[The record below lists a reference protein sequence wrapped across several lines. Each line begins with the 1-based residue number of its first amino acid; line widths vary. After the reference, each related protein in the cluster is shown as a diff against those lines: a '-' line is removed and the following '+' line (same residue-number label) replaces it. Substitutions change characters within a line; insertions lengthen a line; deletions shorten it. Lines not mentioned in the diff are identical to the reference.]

1 MSILYVKSRIMT
13 VVALLG
19 RKGGSGKS
27 TLSTNIAAW
36 CARNGHQVM
45 LGDVDRQQSV
55 RSWLQRRSPQ
65 AVKVNTWAV
74 DNGKVFRAPPGTTH
88 VILDTPGGLY
98 DHELAKLV
106 VWIDAIVVPIGPSI
120 FDRDASLDFLKE
132 LHKLPK
138 VMSGRCKVAAVG
150 MRWPMDRVIQWHDQG
165 RQWDAPLL
173 TAIPDMAH
181 YRSCLENGGSLFDMP
196 EAIRQNDMPHW
207 QPLLDWLDLAWKP
220 AVSPVARPALVS
232 RLHFAQEQMRS
243 QPSASVLHTPLTK
256 IADPVL
262 VNTLGDQPD
271 GVKISPVLAATAKKA
286 AEKAWIPKWLRIA

>member
-1 MSILYVKSRIMT
+1 MT

-27 TLSTNIAAW
+27 TLSTNLAAW

-132 LHKLPK
+132 LNKLPK
-138 VMSGRCKVAAVG
+138 VSSGRCKVAAVG
-150 MRWPMDRVIQWHDQG
+150 MRWPMDRVEQWHQQG
-165 RQWDAPLL
+165 RVWDTPLL
-173 TAIPDMAH
+173 TTIPDMAH

-196 EAIRQNDMPHW
+196 ETIRQSDMPHW
-207 QPLLDWLDLAWKP
+207 QPLLDWLDVVWAP
-220 AVSPVARPALVS
+220 AQAPSGHSLQVARNL
-232 RLHFAQEQMRS
+232 
-243 QPSASVLHTPLTK
+243 K
-256 IADPVL
+256 
-262 VNTLGDQPD
+262 
-271 GVKISPVLAATAKKA
+271 AATDSMQSSKTVNNAPNRPVSFPDRNKPLIQPLNTSPITLPTKKTQDK
-286 AEKAWIPKWLRIA
+286 EWIPKWLRIA

>member
-1 MSILYVKSRIMT
+1 LSLLYDKNIDMT

-27 TLSTNIAAW
+27 TLATNLAAW
-36 CARNGHQVM
+36 CARSGHHVM

-65 AVKVNTWAV
+65 AAKVNTWAV

-132 LHKLPK
+132 LKKLPK
-138 VMSGRCKVAAVG
+138 VSSGRCKVAAVG
-150 MRWPMDRVIQWHDQG
+150 MRWPMDRVEQWHAQG
-165 RQWDAPLL
+165 RQWDTPLL
-173 TAIPDMAH
+173 AVVPDLPH
-181 YRSCLENGGSLFDMP
+181 YRSSLENGGSLFDLP
-196 EAIRQNDMPHW
+196 AAIRQNDMHHW
-207 QPLLDWLDLAWKP
+207 EPLLGWLDQVWKP
-220 AVSPVARPALVS
+220 APSSAKAVIESATVRW
-232 RLHFAQEQMRS
+232 QD
-243 QPSASVLHTPLTK
+243 PSAKMRIHTTPSSIDRPNEL
-256 IADPVL
+256 PH
-262 VNTLGDQPD
+262 
-271 GVKISPVLAATAKKA
+271 AKPTDKTT
-286 AEKAWIPKWLRIA
+286 EKAWVPKWLRIA

>member
-1 MSILYVKSRIMT
+1 MT

-150 MRWPMDRVIQWHDQG
+150 MRWPMDRVLQWQDQG
-165 RQWDAPLL
+165 RQWDTPLL

-207 QPLLDWLDLAWKP
+207 QPLLNWLDLVWQP
-220 AVSPVARPALVS
+220 AATPLARPDFVS
-232 RLHFAQEQMRS
+232 RLHAAEPRMRFEPRRSTPHPGQIKFAE
-243 QPSASVLHTPLTK
+243 
-256 IADPVL
+256 PVL
-262 VNTLGDQPD
+262 VKPLGDQLD
-271 GVKISPVLAATAKKA
+271 QTTLSIATVVKT
-286 AEKAWIPKWLRIA
+286 ERAWIPKWLRIA

>member
-1 MSILYVKSRIMT
+1 MT

-65 AVKVNTWAV
+65 AAKVNTWAV

-88 VILDTPGGLY
+88 VVLDTPGGLY

-106 VWIDAIVVPIGPSI
+106 VWIDAIVVPIGPSV

-132 LHKLPK
+132 LSKLPK
-138 VMSGRCKVAAVG
+138 VASGRCKVAVVG
-150 MRWPMDRVIQWHDQG
+150 MRWPAERVQEWHALG
-165 RQWDAPLL
+165 RQWDTPLL
-173 TAIPDMAH
+173 TVIPDAPH

-196 EAIRQNDMPHW
+196 DTIRQSDMPHW
-207 QPLLDWLDLAWKP
+207 QPLLDWLDKVWA
-220 AVSPVARPALVS
+220 PVAKPQFQTASVS
-232 RLHFAQEQMRS
+232 RIQTAAEQMRS
-243 QPSASVLHTPLTK
+243 RSPTPDVSPAFVRPAVNHLSAAVSARQVVPAFNHPAQASMPAQDK
-256 IADPVL
+256 R
-262 VNTLGDQPD
+262 
-271 GVKISPVLAATAKKA
+271 
-286 AEKAWIPKWLRIA
+286 WIPKWLRIA

>member
-1 MSILYVKSRIMT
+1 MT

-65 AVKVNTWAV
+65 SVKINTWAV

-106 VWIDAIVVPIGPSI
+106 VWIDAIIVPIGPSV

-132 LHKLPK
+132 LAKLPK
-138 VMSGRCKVAAVG
+138 VASGRCKVAAVG
-150 MRWPMDRVIQWHDQG
+150 MRWPMDRVQQWHELGQT
-165 RQWDAPLL
+165 WDTPLL
-173 TAIPDMAH
+173 TVIPDAAH

-196 EAIRQNDMPHW
+196 EAIRQFDMPHW
-207 QPLLDWLDLAWKP
+207 QPLLDWLEVVWKP
-220 AVSPVARPALVS
+220 VATPQTSAATTS
-232 RLHFAQEQMRS
+232 RLLAAAEQMRTR
-243 QPSASVLHTPLTK
+243 PSTPTSAYPL
-256 IADPVL
+256 
-262 VNTLGDQPD
+262 NR
-271 GVKISPVLAATAKKA
+271 PVLAPTPIRASTISPLVATPPSAVTPSTKDKG
-286 AEKAWIPKWLRIA
+286 WVPKWLRIA

>member
-1 MSILYVKSRIMT
+1 MT

-27 TLSTNIAAW
+27 TLSTNMAAW

-65 AVKVNTWAV
+65 AAKVNTWAV

-106 VWIDAIVVPIGPSI
+106 VWVDAVVVPIGPSV

-138 VMSGRCKVAAVG
+138 VASGRCKVAVVG
-150 MRWPMDRVIQWHDQG
+150 MRWPLERVQQWHAQG
-165 RQWDAPLL
+165 KQWDTPLL
-173 TAIPDMAH
+173 TVIPDMAH

-196 EAIRQNDMPHW
+196 DAIRQSDMPHW
-207 QPLLDWLDLAWKP
+207 QPLLDWLDGVWKP
-220 AVSPVARPALVS
+220 AAATTNNTLMSQRFDTVA
-232 RLHFAQEQMRS
+232 EQMRS
-243 QPSASVLHTPLTK
+243 RPTVTST
-256 IADPVL
+256 
-262 VNTLGDQPD
+262 
-271 GVKISPVLAATAKKA
+271 ATATRIPSRPIA
-286 AEKAWIPKWLRIA
+286 APVAARQIIPAQSTVSSAMPPAAPSSDKAWVPKWLRIA

>member
-1 MSILYVKSRIMT
+1 MT

-88 VILDTPGGLY
+88 VVLDTPGGLY

-106 VWIDAIVVPIGPSI
+106 VWIDAVIVPIGPSI
-120 FDRDASLDFLKE
+120 FDRDASLDFIKE
-132 LHKLPK
+132 LSKLPK
-138 VMSGRCKVAAVG
+138 VASGRCKVAVVG
-150 MRWPMDRVIQWHDQG
+150 MRWPIERVQEWHALG
-165 RQWDAPLL
+165 RQWDTPLL
-173 TAIPDMAH
+173 TVIPDAPH

-196 EAIRQNDMPHW
+196 DTIRQSDMPHW
-207 QPLLDWLDLAWKP
+207 QPLLDWLDKVWAPAAKP
-220 AVSPVARPALVS
+220 QTQTASVSHIQTAAD
-232 RLHFAQEQMRS
+232 QMRS
-243 QPSASVLHTPLTK
+243 RTPSSASTIHGRP
-256 IADPVL
+256 PVH
-262 VNTLGDQPD
+262 
-271 GVKISPVLAATAKKA
+271 LASTAVSAKQMVAPFNHPAQTSVPAQDKH
-286 AEKAWIPKWLRIA
+286 WIPKWLRIA

>member
-1 MSILYVKSRIMT
+1 MT

-27 TLSTNIAAW
+27 TLSTNIATW

-65 AVKVNTWAV
+65 SVKINTWAV

-106 VWIDAIVVPIGPSI
+106 VWIDAIIVPIGPSV

-132 LHKLPK
+132 LSKLPK
-138 VMSGRCKVAAVG
+138 VASGRCKLAAVG
-150 MRWPMDRVIQWHDQG
+150 MRWPMDRIQ
-165 RQWDAPLL
+165 QWQARGQAWDIPLL
-173 TAIPDMAH
+173 TVIPDSAH

-196 EAIRQNDMPHW
+196 EAIRQSDMPHW
-207 QPLLDWLDLAWKP
+207 QPLLEWLEVVWKP
-220 AVSPVARPALVS
+220 VAAPKTPAAVASHL
-232 RLHFAQEQMRS
+232 LHAAEHMRS
-243 QPSASVLHTPLTK
+243 RPHSPAHAFPTTR
-256 IADPVL
+256 
-262 VNTLGDQPD
+262 
-271 GVKISPVLAATAKKA
+271 PVLAPLAVRNMANTPLATANAQAKSNPK
-286 AEKAWIPKWLRIA
+286 ERAWVPKWLRIA

>member
-1 MSILYVKSRIMT
+1 MT

-65 AVKVNTWAV
+65 AAKVLTWAV

-88 VILDTPGGLY
+88 VVLDTPGGLY

-106 VWIDAIVVPIGPSI
+106 VWIDAVVVPIGPSV

-132 LHKLPK
+132 LRKLPK
-138 VMSGRCKVAAVG
+138 VASGRCKVAVVG
-150 MRWPMDRVIQWHDQG
+150 MRWPMERVQDWHAQG
-165 RQWDAPLL
+165 RHWDTPLL
-173 TAIPDMAH
+173 TVIPDSPH

-196 EAIRQNDMPHW
+196 EAIRQRDMPHW
-207 QPLLDWLDLAWKP
+207 QPLLNWLDAIWTSSATVKHPTTGVNRVRPVTETARQRPDAPSQVPAASPTSDLNGSPAAADAPQPAKP
-220 AVSPVARPALVS
+220 
-232 RLHFAQEQMRS
+232 
-243 QPSASVLHTPLTK
+243 
-256 IADPVL
+256 
-262 VNTLGDQPD
+262 
-271 GVKISPVLAATAKKA
+271 
-286 AEKAWIPKWLRIA
+286 WIPKWLRMV

>member
-1 MSILYVKSRIMT
+1 MT

-27 TLSTNIAAW
+27 TLATNLAAW
-36 CARNGHQVM
+36 CARNGHHVM

-65 AVKVNTWAV
+65 AAKVNTWAV

-132 LHKLPK
+132 LKKLPK
-138 VMSGRCKVAAVG
+138 VSSGRCKVAAVG
-150 MRWPMDRVIQWHDQG
+150 MRWPMERVEQWHAQG
-165 RQWDAPLL
+165 RQWDTPLL
-173 TAIPDMAH
+173 AVIPDLSH
-181 YRSCLENGGSLFDMP
+181 YRSSLENGGSLFDLP
-196 EAIRQNDMPHW
+196 AAIRQSDMQHW
-207 QPLLDWLDLAWKP
+207 EPLLDWLDQVWKP
-220 AVSPVARPALVS
+220 TPSSATAAVQSSTVRWQAPLDKTRTNTTPPSIHRPN
-232 RLHFAQEQMRS
+232 EW
-243 QPSASVLHTPLTK
+243 
-256 IADPVL
+256 
-262 VNTLGDQPD
+262 VNA
-271 GVKISPVLAATAKKA
+271 ISPDKTT
-286 AEKAWIPKWLRIA
+286 EKAWVPKWLRIA

>member
-1 MSILYVKSRIMT
+1 MT

-27 TLSTNIAAW
+27 TLSTNLAAW

-65 AVKVNTWAV
+65 AAKVNTWAI

-120 FDRDASLDFLKE
+120 FDRDASLDFIKE
-132 LHKLPK
+132 LNKLPK

-150 MRWPMDRVIQWHDQG
+150 MRWPTERVEQWHQQDH
-165 RQWDAPLL
+165 RWDIPLL
-173 TAIPDMAH
+173 TVIPDLGH

-196 EAIRQNDMPHW
+196 ETIRLSDMPHW
-207 QPLLDWLDLAWKP
+207 QPLLDWLETIWTP
-220 AVSPVARPALVS
+220 AVSPCGP
-232 RLHFAQEQMRS
+232 RLAPGQLQSAAEKMRS
-243 QPSASVLHTPLTK
+243 RTVGQASPLPQRSAVTATTARTQTRVENMPTPQLM
-256 IADPVL
+256 A
-262 VNTLGDQPD
+262 Q
-271 GVKISPVLAATAKKA
+271 AKQST
-286 AEKAWIPKWLRIA
+286 EKAWIPKWLRIA

>member
-1 MSILYVKSRIMT
+1 MT

-27 TLSTNIAAW
+27 TLSTNIATW

-74 DNGKVFRAPPGTTH
+74 DNGRVFRAPPGTTH
-88 VILDTPGGLY
+88 VVLDTPGGLY
-98 DHELAKLV
+98 DHDLAKLV
-106 VWIDAIVVPIGPSI
+106 VWVDAIIVPIGPSI

-138 VMSGRCKVAAVG
+138 VASGRCKVAAVG
-150 MRWPMDRVIQWHDQG
+150 MRWPMERVQQWHAQG
-165 RQWDAPLL
+165 QQWDTPLL
-173 TAIPDMAH
+173 TVIPDSAH

-196 EAIRQNDMPHW
+196 EAIRQSDMPHW
-207 QPLLDWLDLAWKP
+207 QPLLNWLDVIWAPK
-220 AVSPVARPALVS
+220 VHSPQQSALTGRISNAAEHMRSRPISTPPPTNRPA
-232 RLHFAQEQMRS
+232 
-243 QPSASVLHTPLTK
+243 
-256 IADPVL
+256 IAP
-262 VNTLGDQPD
+262 
-271 GVKISPVLAATAKKA
+271 LAARSIVKPLETTVMTTQSRPASD
-286 AEKAWIPKWLRIA
+286 KAWVPKWLRIA

>member
-1 MSILYVKSRIMT
+1 MT

-36 CARNGHQVM
+36 CAREGHQVM

-65 AVKVNTWAV
+65 DAKVNTWAV

-106 VWIDAIVVPIGPSI
+106 VWVDAIVVPIGPSI

-132 LHKLPK
+132 LNKLPK
-138 VMSGRCKVAAVG
+138 VASGRCKVAAVG
-150 MRWPMDRVIQWHDQG
+150 MRWPMDRVQLWHQHG
-165 RQWDAPLL
+165 KVWDTDLL
-173 TAIPDMAH
+173 TVIPDSAQ
-181 YRSCLENGGSLFDMP
+181 YRNCLETGSSVFDDP
-196 EAIRQNDMPHW
+196 STLDPSEIFYW
-207 QPLLDWLDLAWKP
+207 QPLLQWLESAWKSNAP
-220 AVSPVARPALVS
+220 VAAAPNRFLTQRLQTAASQMQARPVVTTPSCQRLPSANITSPVYARQLVTS
-232 RLHFAQEQMRS
+232 TPRS
-243 QPSASVLHTPLTK
+243 TVAAISTA
-256 IADPVL
+256 A
-262 VNTLGDQPD
+262 
-271 GVKISPVLAATAKKA
+271 ISP
-286 AEKAWIPKWLRIA
+286 ERAWVPKWLRSA

>member
-1 MSILYVKSRIMT
+1 MT

-65 AVKVNTWAV
+65 AAKVNTWAV

-106 VWIDAIVVPIGPSI
+106 VWVDAVVVPIGPSV
-120 FDRDASLDFLKE
+120 FDRDASLNFIKE
-132 LHKLPK
+132 LQKLPK
-138 VMSGRCKVAAVG
+138 VASGRCKLAVIG
-150 MRWPMDRVIQWHDQG
+150 MRWPMDRVQQWHAQG
-165 RQWDAPLL
+165 HQWDIPLL
-173 TAIPDMAH
+173 TVIPDLAH

-196 EAIRQNDMPHW
+196 EAIRQTDLPYW
-207 QPLLDWLDLAWKP
+207 RPLLNWLDAVWNP
-220 AVSPVARPALVS
+220 APHVSSSPDIS
-232 RLHFAQEQMRS
+232 NRLHTTAAQLRHRQIHPASTSVVSMSAQSTSAPLSARGKTIPTPPSNE
-243 QPSASVLHTPLTK
+243 PSAPASPSSVM
-256 IADPVL
+256 
-262 VNTLGDQPD
+262 
-271 GVKISPVLAATAKKA
+271 
-286 AEKAWIPKWLRIA
+286 AWVPKWLRIA

>member
-1 MSILYVKSRIMT
+1 MT

-65 AVKVNTWAV
+65 AAKVNTWAV

-88 VILDTPGGLY
+88 VVLDTPGGLY

-106 VWIDAIVVPIGPSI
+106 VWIDAIVLPIGPSV

-138 VMSGRCKVAAVG
+138 VASGRCKIAVVG
-150 MRWPMDRVIQWHDQG
+150 MRWPVERVQQWHAQG
-165 RQWDAPLL
+165 KQWDTPLL
-173 TAIPDMAH
+173 AVIPDSPH

-196 EAIRQNDMPHW
+196 AAIRQSDMPHW
-207 QPLLDWLDLAWKP
+207 QPLLDWLDKVWTPKIQPQTTAPRTIQAATENTRIQTTPLMSKPNILRTEQTSATSGLKVDP
-220 AVSPVARPALVS
+220 AVGSHPSNQVA
-232 RLHFAQEQMRS
+232 AQDK
-243 QPSASVLHTPLTK
+243 H
-256 IADPVL
+256 
-262 VNTLGDQPD
+262 
-271 GVKISPVLAATAKKA
+271 
-286 AEKAWIPKWLRIA
+286 WIPKWLRLA

>member
-1 MSILYVKSRIMT
+1 MT

-27 TLSTNIAAW
+27 TLSTNIATW
-36 CARNGHQVM
+36 CARSGHQVM

-65 AVKVNTWAV
+65 SVKINTWAV

-106 VWIDAIVVPIGPSI
+106 VWIDAIVVPIGPSV

-132 LHKLPK
+132 LSKLPK
-138 VMSGRCKVAAVG
+138 VASGRCKLAAVG
-150 MRWPMDRVIQWHDQG
+150 MRWPMDRVQQWHAQG
-165 RQWDAPLL
+165 QTWDTPLL
-173 TAIPDMAH
+173 TVIPDSAH

-196 EAIRQNDMPHW
+196 EAIRQSDMPHW
-207 QPLLDWLDLAWKP
+207 QPLLDWLEVAWKP
-220 AVSPVARPALVS
+220 VATIKSPAAAPNFLHAAEQMRSRARPPAQVFPVARP
-232 RLHFAQEQMRS
+232 
-243 QPSASVLHTPLTK
+243 
-256 IADPVL
+256 
-262 VNTLGDQPD
+262 
-271 GVKISPVLAATAKKA
+271 VLAPLAVRNMANNLTTANANAQASPINK
-286 AEKAWIPKWLRIA
+286 ERAWVPKWLRIA

>member
-1 MSILYVKSRIMT
+1 MT

-55 RSWLQRRSPQ
+55 RSWLQRRSAQ
-65 AVKVNTWAV
+65 AAKVNTWAV

-88 VILDTPGGLY
+88 VVLDTPGGLY

-106 VWIDAIVVPIGPSI
+106 VWIDAIVVPIGPSV

-132 LHKLPK
+132 LQKLPK
-138 VMSGRCKVAAVG
+138 VASGRCKVAVVG
-150 MRWPMDRVIQWHDQG
+150 MRWPIERVQEWHARG
-165 RQWDAPLL
+165 GQWDTPLL
-173 TAIPDMAH
+173 TVIPDAPH

-196 EAIRQNDMPHW
+196 DAIRQSDMPHW
-207 QPLLDWLDLAWKP
+207 LPLLDWLDKVWAP
-220 AVSPVARPALVS
+220 AVKPQTLVASVSHLQTAAEKMRARQSAPSHIARPAINAANTAISAKAMVPPINPVTPSSLP
-232 RLHFAQEQMRS
+232 AQDK
-243 QPSASVLHTPLTK
+243 H
-256 IADPVL
+256 
-262 VNTLGDQPD
+262 
-271 GVKISPVLAATAKKA
+271 
-286 AEKAWIPKWLRIA
+286 WIPKWLRIA